1 MRRYAASLTLALAF
15 LAPLGAE
22 GCRKAAK
29 PPSTQPSETR
39 AVAESTQPPIEQ
51 APIEIRLPTPMFKGT
66 PKPVSEPN
74 IEKPSGK
81 LRPPFLAP
89 EGVTNLAAGKPV
101 TSSDPEPIIG
111 ELSMVTDGE
120 KDGQDGYFVELG
132 FGTQWVQIDL
142 EQPATIYAIVIWHY
156 HAQARAYRDVIV
168 QVSDDPEFASSVTTV
183 FNSDHDNSSN
193 LGAGTDMGYVETF
206 EGKLIDCRGA
216 EGRYVRLYSRGN
228 TSNDENHYIEVE
240 VYGKPNP

>member
-1 MRRYAASLTLALAF
+1 MRRTLTNLTLALVC
-15 LAPLGAE
+15 LALLGPVA
-22 GCRKAAK
+22 CRKVAK
-29 PPSTQPSETR
+29 PPAAPPAGAKTEAALS
-39 AVAESTQPPIEQ
+39 QPPLDM
-51 APIEIRLPTPMFKGT
+51 AAIEIRLPKPMFKGT

-89 EGVTNLAAGKPV
+89 SGAVNLALNKPV

-111 ELSMVTDGE
+111 ELSLITDGD
-120 KDGQDGYFVELG
+120 KDGQEGYFVELG

-142 EQPATIYAIVIWHY
+142 EQPATLYAVIVWHY
-156 HAQARAYRDVIV
+156 HAQARAYRDVVV
-168 QVSDDPEFASSVTTV
+168 QVSNDPEFASDVTTV
-183 FNSDHDNSSN
+183 FNSDHDDSSS

-216 EGRYVRLYSRGN
+216 RGRYVRLYSRGN

-240 VYGKPNP
+240 VYGKPSQ